1 MQKNIIITL
10 ILSVFIAVFA
20 ILNSAAVPVNLVF
33 TTINLSA
40 ALVILISACVGAIIV
55 YSMDALAKRKTKKII
70 KENEKTIV
78 RMTTEFQQLRDKY
91 DDCSNEL
98 EVLKEQIE
106 VVKENQG
113 VVAIQ
118 E

>member
-20 ILNSAAVPVNLVF
+20 ILNAAAVPVNLIF

-40 ALVILISACVGAIIV
+40 ALVILISASVGAVIV
-55 YSMDALAKRKTKKII
+55 YLIDTLSKRKTNKVI

-78 RMTTEFQQLRDKY
+78 RMTTELQQLTDKY
-91 DDCSNEL
+91 NDCFQEL
-98 EVLKEQIE
+98 EVIKEQIE
-106 VVKENQG
+106 IVRENQD